1 MTQSDFKNQVDNLM
15 DILFGAGVASH
26 ATIIEQINY
35 LVFLRSLSR
44 KDDNAM
50 ILDPSAEKI
59 FSGEL
64 RKYHWDNLLILNSDE
79 LFTNLEEVFRKL
91 PEVSNDP
98 TIKLLFRDAHVKV
111 FDKPTLRRLVH
122 EIEKMFSDLE
132 KQSTSGHTDIF
143 GDMYEYLLSKLSQA
157 GTLGSFR
164 TPRHIIKFIVD
175 VIDPKKGETILD
187 PACGTAGFL
196 VAALKHLEEKYT
208 SEEYK
213 KLDKYPMDLLTP
225 QERDFVYKYTFTGFD
240 SDFDMFKF
248 GLMNLYL
255 HKLEHP
261 NIKRQ
266 NTLVDTAGDRTK
278 WDVILANP
286 PFAGALDIDSVSE
299 DLRMGTRSTELLFLR
314 YMMDHLSPSG
324 RAGVIVPEGVV
335 FNSTNAHKKIRQML
349 VEDAGLWCVVSLPGG
364 IFNPYAGVKTS
375 ILFFDKSL
383 KNKVKDILFVKVEN
397 DGFDLGATKR
407 PIDKNDLPTA
417 LMAINIY
424 KKAIEKGK
432 MADFDLLLDSNAVAT
447 NIENIKKLGY
457 DLTADDHVTLVKA
470 INKVLQSE
478 IKENDYNLSTDRY
491 KTIKRNDEIK
501 WNMVELEEILD
512 YEQPTKYIVKSVDYQ
527 DYYPTPVLTAGKTFI
542 LGYTNEKD
550 GIYNKKIPVIIF
562 DDFTSATK
570 LVNFPFKVKSS
581 AMKILQTK
589 DDRAD
594 ITFVYYMIQSIKFT
608 TDQHKRLWLS
618 EFSKYKIPLPPL
630 EVQKQ
635 IVGELD
641 GYQKIIDGAKQI
653 IENWKPTFKIN
664 PTWKKIKLGDLCE
677 LKSGGTPSRNK
688 KEYWNGDIA
697 WYSSGELND
706 LYTTSSKEFIT
717 KNGLEKSNAS
727 IFPKESLLIGMYDT
741 AAFKMSLLDRE
752 ATFNQAICG
761 VKPNNQVNLHF
772 LYLYFMQ
779 NRDLYLSQRIGVRQK
794 NLSKGFIENLE
805 VPIPPMGTQKE
816 IVEKTQMEREVIN
829 SLKKLIGL
837 YQGKIN
843 QKIEEVWGD

>member
-1 MTQSDFKNQVDNLM
+1 MTQTDFKNQVDNLM
-15 DILFGAGVASH
+15 NILFGAGVASH

-64 RKYHWDNLLILNSDE
+64 RKYHWDNLLILNADE
-79 LFTNLEEVFRKL
+79 LFNSLEEVFRKL
-91 PEVSNDP
+91 PEITTNQ

-132 KQSTSGHTDIF
+132 KQATAGHTDIF

-175 VIDPKKGETILD
+175 VIDPKKSETILD

-196 VAALKHLEEKYT
+196 VAALKHLEE
-208 SEEYK
+208 EYSSDEFK

-261 NIKRQ
+261 NMKRQ

-286 PFAGALDIDSVSE
+286 PFAGALDIDSISE
-299 DLRMGTRSTELLFLR
+299 DLRMGTRSTEILFLR
-314 YMMDHLSPSG
+314 YIIDHLSSSG

-383 KNKVKDILFVKVEN
+383 KDKVKDILFVKVEN
-397 DGFDLGATKR
+397 DGFDLGATKK
-407 PIDKNDLPTA
+407 PINKNDLPIA
-417 LMAINIY
+417 LEEIDKWRKEEKVESKNIKTVNRKEIINNFYNLNGEQYGNQINETHQ
-424 KKAIEKGK
+424 KWSMLPLSEVFNEIKNGKNVKQIDEKGK
-432 MADFDLLLDSNAVAT
+432 YKVSRIQTIANWYVDLNKTKWTND
-447 NIENIKKLGY
+447 NIEEKDFLMEGDILLSHINSIEHLGKNA
-457 DLTADDHVTLVKA
+457 LFTG
-470 INKVLQSE
+470 INEKVVHGINLLRLRPDQKIVLPEFISYILHSKEFISKVLPFAQRAVNQASVN
-478 IKENDYNLSTDRY
+478 ITNL
-491 KTIKRNDEIK
+491 KTITVPIPPFEI
-501 WNMVELEEILD
+501 
-512 YEQPTKYIVKSVDYQ
+512 
-527 DYYPTPVLTAGKTFI
+527 
-542 LGYTNEKD
+542 
-550 GIYNKKIPVIIF
+550 
-562 DDFTSATK
+562 
-570 LVNFPFKVKSS
+570 
-581 AMKILQTK
+581 
-589 DDRAD
+589 
-594 ITFVYYMIQSIKFT
+594 
-608 TDQHKRLWLS
+608 
-618 EFSKYKIPLPPL
+618 
-630 EVQKQ
+630 QKQ
-635 IVGELD
+635 IVEVLD
-641 GYQKIIDGAKQI
+641 GYQKIIDGAKQVVN
-653 IENWKPTFKIN
+653 NWKPNFKIN
-664 PTWKKIKLGDLCE
+664 PKWEMVEIGNLAKVQGGFAF
-677 LKSGGTPSRNK
+677 KSGDMTSDGEVQLIRIGNVQDQNFNVKRNPCFIEK
-688 KEYWNGDIA
+688 SFYEKYENYQLHIGDILISMTGTNGKRD
-697 WYSSGELND
+697 YGNVCIVDTNGKFLLNQRVGRVIPN
-706 LYTTSSKEFIT
+706 SKIL
-717 KNGLEKSNAS
+717 NS
-727 IFPKESLLIGMYDT
+727 Y
-741 AAFKMSLLDRE
+741 
-752 ATFNQAICG
+752 
-761 VKPNNQVNLHF
+761 
-772 LYLYFMQ
+772 
-779 NRDLYLSQRIGVRQK
+779 LYLSL
-794 NLSKGFIENLE
+794 N
-805 VPIPPMGTQKE
+805 QKE
-816 IVEKTQMEREVIN
+816 TKDKFYQNSTGGIRQGNISGKQIESIKIPLPSIEQQQKIIDQIEEEKSIIDP
-829 SLKKLIGL
+829 LKKLIEL
-837 YQGKIN
+837 YQEKIN

>member
-1 MTQSDFKNQVDNLM
+1 MTQTDFKNQVDNLM

-50 ILDPSAEKI
+50 ILDQSAEKI

-64 RKYHWDNLLILNSDE
+64 RKYHWDNLLILNAEE
-79 LFTNLEEVFRKL
+79 LFASLEEVFRKL

-208 SEEYK
+208 SEEFK
-213 KLDKYPMDLLTP
+213 KLDKYPMDSLTP

-314 YMMDHLSPSG
+314 YMMDHLSSSG

-375 ILFFDKSL
+375 VLFFDKSL

-397 DGFDLGATKR
+397 DGFDLGATKK
-407 PIDKNDLPTA
+407 PINKNDLPIA
-417 LMAINIY
+417 LTAINIY

-447 NIENIKKLGY
+447 SIENIKELGY

-478 IKENDYNLSTDRY
+478 IKNHDYNLLSEKYQTTLS
-491 KTIKRNDEIK
+491 KTNGKYQIIKLKDYINTITPPKKILKSEFLMNGTYPIIDQSH
-501 WNMVELEEILD
+501 EEIAGWTNELSN
-512 YEQPTKYIVKSVDYQ
+512 IVKIRKPVVIFGDHTCCVKYSERDFAQGADGIKIIETSEKLLPKYLFYFLKNKPIKNTGYQRHFSKLKDYQ
-527 DYYPTPVLTAGKTFI
+527 L
-542 LGYTNEKD
+542 
-550 GIYNKKIPVIIF
+550 
-562 DDFTSATK
+562 
-570 LVNFPFKVKSS
+570 
-581 AMKILQTK
+581 
-589 DDRAD
+589 
-594 ITFVYYMIQSIKFT
+594 
-608 TDQHKRLWLS
+608 
-618 EFSKYKIPLPPL
+618 PLPPL
-630 EVQKQ
+630 EIQKQ
-635 IVGELD
+635 IVEELD
-641 GYQKIIDGAKQI
+641 GYQN
-653 IENWKPTFKIN
+653 E
-664 PTWKKIKLGDLCE
+664 IK
-677 LKSGGTPSRNK
+677 T
-688 KEYWNGDIA
+688 
-697 WYSSGELND
+697 
-706 LYTTSSKEFIT
+706 
-717 KNGLEKSNAS
+717 LEEE
-727 IFPKESLLIGMYDT
+727 I
-741 AAFKMSLLDRE
+741 
-752 ATFNQAICG
+752 
-761 VKPNNQVNLHF
+761 
-772 LYLYFMQ
+772 
-779 NRDLYLSQRIGVRQK
+779 QK
-794 NLSKGFIENLE
+794 NKDNI
-805 VPIPPMGTQKE
+805 
-816 IVEKTQMEREVIN
+816 KTR
-829 SLKKLIGL
+829 
-837 YQGKIN
+837 
-843 QKIEEVWGD
+843 IEEVWG

>member
-1 MTQSDFKNQVDNLM
+1 MTQTDFKNQVDNLM
-15 DILFGAGVASH
+15 NILFGAGVASH

-64 RKYHWDNLLILNSDE
+64 RKYHWDNLLILNADE
-79 LFTNLEEVFRKL
+79 LFNSLEEVFRKL
-91 PEVSNDP
+91 PEITTNQ

-132 KQSTSGHTDIF
+132 KQATAGHTDIF

-175 VIDPKKGETILD
+175 VIDPKKSETILD

-196 VAALKHLEEKYT
+196 VAALKHLEE
-208 SEEYK
+208 EYSSDEFK

-261 NIKRQ
+261 NMKRQ

-286 PFAGALDIDSVSE
+286 PFAGALDIDSISE
-299 DLRMGTRSTELLFLR
+299 DLRMGTRSTEILFLR
-314 YMMDHLSPSG
+314 YIIDHLSSSG

-383 KNKVKDILFVKVEN
+383 KDKVKDILFVKVEN
-397 DGFDLGATKR
+397 DGFDLGATKK
-407 PIDKNDLPTA
+407 PINKNDLPIA
-417 LMAINIY
+417 LEEIDKWRKEEKVESKNIKTVNRKEIINNFYNLNGEQYGNQINETHQ
-424 KKAIEKGK
+424 KWSMLPLSEVFNEIKNGKNVKQIDEKGK
-432 MADFDLLLDSNAVAT
+432 YKVSRIQTIANWYVDLNKTKWTND
-447 NIENIKKLGY
+447 NIEEKDFLMEGDILLSHINSIEHLGKNA
-457 DLTADDHVTLVKA
+457 LFTG
-470 INKVLQSE
+470 INEKVVHGINLLRLRPDQKIVLPEFISYILHSKEFISKVLPFAQRAVNQASVN
-478 IKENDYNLSTDRY
+478 ITNL
-491 KTIKRNDEIK
+491 KTITVPI
-501 WNMVELEEILD
+501 
-512 YEQPTKYIVKSVDYQ
+512 
-527 DYYPTPVLTAGKTFI
+527 
-542 LGYTNEKD
+542 
-550 GIYNKKIPVIIF
+550 
-562 DDFTSATK
+562 
-570 LVNFPFKVKSS
+570 
-581 AMKILQTK
+581 
-589 DDRAD
+589 
-594 ITFVYYMIQSIKFT
+594 
-608 TDQHKRLWLS
+608 
-618 EFSKYKIPLPPL
+618 PPL
-630 EVQKQ
+630 EIQKQ
-635 IVGELD
+635 IVEELD
-641 GYQKIIDGAKQI
+641 GYQKMIDGAKQI
-653 IENWKPTFKIN
+653 IENWKPVFKIDPN
-664 PTWKKIKLGDLCE
+664 WKIVNLSEISEYFVGLTYSPKDVTEDGIIVLRSSNIQNNELDFSDIVRVSKQIKEKIFVKDGDILMCSRNGSKRLVGKTALIKDLKEKMTFGTFMTVIRGDYNDYLSYFFITDYFRNQLNSETSSINQITKYMLDKIKV
-677 LKSGGTPSRNK
+677 PFP
-688 KEYWNGDIA
+688 
-697 WYSSGELND
+697 
-706 LYTTSSKEFIT
+706 SKEER
-717 KNGLEKSNAS
+717 K
-727 IFPKESLLIGMYDT
+727 
-741 AAFKMSLLDRE
+741 KMVC
-752 ATFNQAICG
+752 Q
-761 VKPNNQVNLHF
+761 
-772 LYLYFMQ
+772 
-779 NRDLYLSQRIGVRQK
+779 
-794 NLSKGFIENLE
+794 IEN
-805 VPIPPMGTQKE
+805 
-816 IVEKTQMEREVIN
+816 ERSMVDP
-829 SLKKLIGL
+829 LKKLIEL
-837 YQGKIN
+837 YQEKIN